1 MGGIIGFRTPQYRK
15 KFGKYRNIAKKKK
28 CQDTATLQYRV
39 KNRCH
44 TETTTLF
51 VTFRADNTE
60 MVIIRIC

>member
-44 TETTTLF
+44 AEPLLCLLRLEQITQKW
-51 VTFRADNTE
+51 
-60 MVIIRIC
+60 